1 VTRVVV
7 VGAGLSGLAAAGV
20 LAERAETVVVD
31 RLPAI
36 GGMAGW
42 EDPIARRLDE
52 AGRAAGMRRLLGT
65 TALRWEPGRL
75 LVAAPGDIRWID
87 ADHLVFAGGTRPATP
102 ADLRLVGDRPAGV
115 IAATVAEHLLAARVT
130 LGRRVIVLGVSHW
143 AALVAHRMHLRG
155 APARLLGLPGDLPPA
170 WADEWLGTATP
181 RAVHGSRRIEELE
194 VEREPGG
201 DRERIPCDALVIA
214 APARP
219 IRNVEGAV
227 FDGERVTFMFETD
240 LAASAADIVDRAQ
253 AAARGITLE
262 PGRVVA

>member
-1 VTRVVV
+1 MTKVVV

-20 LAERAETVVVD
+20 LAAHAETLLVD

-42 EDPIARRLDE
+42 EDPMARRLDE
-52 AGRAAGMRRLLGT
+52 AGRGAGVEQLLGT
-65 TALRWEPGRL
+65 TALRWQPGRL
-75 LVAAPGDIRWID
+75 LVAAPGDIRWLD

-102 ADLRLVGDRPAGV
+102 AELRLAGDRPAGV
-115 IAATVAEHLLAARVT
+115 VPATVAEHLLGARVT
-130 LGRRVIVLGVSHW
+130 LGRRPIVLGVSHW
-143 AALVAHRMHLRG
+143 AALVAHRKHLRG
-155 APARLLGLPGDLPPA
+155 ARVRLLGLPGDARPS

-181 RAVHGSRRIEELE
+181 RVVHGRRRIAELE

-201 DRERIPCDALVIA
+201 GRERIACDALVIA

-227 FDGERVTFMFETD
+227 FGGERVTFISETD
-240 LAASAADIVDRAQ
+240 LAATAADIVDRAQ
-253 AAARGITLE
+253 AAARGIVLE
-262 PGRVVA
+262 PGRRVA

>member
-1 VTRVVV
+1 MTRVVV

-20 LAERAETVVVD
+20 LAARAETELVD

-42 EDPIARRLDE
+42 EDPIARRLDG
-52 AGRAAGMRRLLGT
+52 AGRAAGVRQRLGT

-102 ADLRLVGDRPAGV
+102 AELRLAGDRPAGV
-115 IAATVAEHLLAARVT
+115 IAATVADHLLGARVT
-130 LGRRVIVLGVSHW
+130 LGRHVIVVGVSHW
-143 AALVAHRMHLRG
+143 GELVAHRMHLRG
-155 APARLLGLPGDLPPA
+155 ARVRLLGLPGDARPA

-181 RAVHGSRRIEELE
+181 RAVHGARRIEALE

-201 DRERIPCDALVIA
+201 RERIPCDALVIA

-227 FDGERVTFMFETD
+227 FGGERVTFIDETD
-240 LAASAADIVDRAQ
+240 LAASAADIVERAED
-253 AAARGITLE
+253 AARGIALE